1 MKEKNLA
8 SFLHCNTL
16 VKIKKKF
23 FLTCFSQETTPS
35 LATGLNIE

>member
-8 SFLHCNTL
+8 SSLHYNTI
-16 VKIKKKF
+16 VKIKKI

-35 LATGLNIE
+35 LATGLDIE